1 MKKLYEL
8 CRKHGILFISEEVQQ
23 GCWRTG
29 KMFGIEHYDIIPD
42 GIIMGKSV
50 GASLTLGCFM
60 ARSEI
65 IDSLPAPAH
74 LFTMGQRAS
83 SEHRAGAS

>member
-1 MKKLYEL
+1 ML
-8 CRKHGILFISEEVQQ
+8 GIMDITGTVSDSNEDSVVMYLDTGGKIDISEEVQQ

-65 IDSLPAPAH
+65 KEFI
-74 LFTMGQRAS
+74 
-83 SEHRAGAS
+83 

>member
-1 MKKLYEL
+1 ML
-8 CRKHGILFISEEVQQ
+8 GIMDITGTVSDSNEEVQQ

-50 GASLTLGCFM
+50 DASLTLGCFM

-65 IDSLPAPAH
+65 KEFI
-74 LFTMGQRAS
+74 
-83 SEHRAGAS
+83 

>member
-1 MKKLYEL
+1 
-8 CRKHGILFISEEVQQ
+8 
-23 GCWRTG
+23 
-29 KMFGIEHYDIIPD
+29 MFGIEHYDIIPD

-65 IDSLPAPAH
+65 IDQAMDDYENGRISDEVLKYK
-74 LFTMGQRAS
+74 
-83 SEHRAGAS
+83 AGW